1 MAEHVPTILVVEDAV
16 DLAEV
21 LVRELSNLGYQV
33 WHAADGR
40 TALSLHQ
47 QHQPDLVILD
57 WMLPQ
62 LDGLEVLRTIRQT
75 KSTPVLMLTAR
86 SEETDLVVGLELG
99 ADDYLTKP
107 FGMRELI
114 ARVRALLRRDQ
125 RIQQLLQAD
134 AQPATEVLRYGDLVL
149 DPHLHI
155 VALRQQELD
164 LTPTEFAILDL
175 LLRNP
180 LAAITCSI
188 RFGGKVMLAAIA
200 RAIMPCC
207 GCAKNWPILAMQ
219 SRRFG
224 AWAIVCR
231 RKHHDDEVLV
241 ALVWAGGALASVCHN
256 AAVRWLVLSNLARD
270 YLPLAS

>member
-21 LVRELSNLGYQV
+21 LVRELSNFGYQV

-180 LAAITCSI
+180 GRAFSRNYLLDTIWGQSYVGGDRSVDNAMLRLRKKLADFGDAIET
-188 RFGGKVMLAAIA
+188 
-200 RAIMPCC
+200 
-207 GCAKNWPILAMQ
+207 
-219 SRRFG
+219 
-224 AWAIVCR
+224 
-231 RKHHDDEVLV
+231 
-241 ALVWAGGALASVCHN
+241 VWGLGYRLQAEAP
-256 AAVRWLVLSNLARD
+256 R
-270 YLPLAS
+270 

>member
-1 MAEHVPTILVVEDAV
+1 MAEHVPTILVIEDAV
-16 DLAEV
+16 DLADV
-21 LVRELSNLGYQV
+21 LVRELNNLGYRV

-40 TALSLHQ
+40 TGLNLHQ

-125 RIQQLLQAD
+125 RIQQLLHAD
-134 AQPATEVLRYGDLVL
+134 VQPATEVLRYGELVL
-149 DPHLHI
+149 DPHLHT

-180 LAAITCSI
+180 GRAFSRNYLLDTIWGQSYVGGDRSVDNAMLRLRKKLADFGDAIET
-188 RFGGKVMLAAIA
+188 
-200 RAIMPCC
+200 
-207 GCAKNWPILAMQ
+207 
-219 SRRFG
+219 
-224 AWAIVCR
+224 
-231 RKHHDDEVLV
+231 
-241 ALVWAGGALASVCHN
+241 VWGLGYRLQAEAP
-256 AAVRWLVLSNLARD
+256 R
-270 YLPLAS
+270 

>member
-40 TALSLHQ
+40 IGLSLHQ

-180 LAAITCSI
+180 GRAFSRNYLLDTIWGQSYVGGDRSVDNAMLRLRKKLADFGDAIET
-188 RFGGKVMLAAIA
+188 
-200 RAIMPCC
+200 
-207 GCAKNWPILAMQ
+207 
-219 SRRFG
+219 
-224 AWAIVCR
+224 
-231 RKHHDDEVLV
+231 
-241 ALVWAGGALASVCHN
+241 VWGLGYRLQAEAP
-256 AAVRWLVLSNLARD
+256 R
-270 YLPLAS
+270 